1 MPCFLFSAV
10 SSPWRRMDV
19 QQSHETLSQTQ
30 RRTSILCIDRIINT
44 LCVQTL
50 MTSNL
55 IRAFNQKFQQCFFIA
70 TSCFSNALSRTGNQG
85 IAILSCVG
93 LTPHCRPTTESH
105 FVRRNH
111 GQDCDDMVLS
121 AILEP
126 DSWHPLFLPR
136 LFVLSGEQYSRKEE
150 RKLT

>member
-19 QQSHETLSQTQ
+19 QQSHETLSQAQ

-50 MTSNL
+50 ETSNL
-55 IRAFNQKFQQCFFIA
+55 IRAFNQKFKQCFFIA

-85 IAILSCVG
+85 IAILSIIG
-93 LTPHCRPTTESH
+93 TTSPLLANYREPFYTTESWP
-105 FVRRNH
+105 R
-111 GQDCDDMVLS
+111 
-121 AILEP
+121 
-126 DSWHPLFLPR
+126 LPR
-136 LFVLSGEQYSRKEE
+136 YCFIGNARTRL
-150 RKLT
+150 LTSIVSAHVVCVVW